1 MALKKI
7 LHYDVSLD
15 RNGWDLWMTVE
26 GLPDTVHWSGEVT
39 GGLADILAVITDP
52 RVRYHTEQGHLSLNT
67 HLIEPLHEDPA

>member
-1 MALKKI
+1 
-7 LHYDVSLD
+7 
-15 RNGWDLWMTVE
+15 MTVE